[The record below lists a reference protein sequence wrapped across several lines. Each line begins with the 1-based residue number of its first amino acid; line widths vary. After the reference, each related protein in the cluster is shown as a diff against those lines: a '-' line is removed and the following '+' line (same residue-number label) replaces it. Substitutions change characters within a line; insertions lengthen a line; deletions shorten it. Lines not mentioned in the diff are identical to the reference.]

1 MNEEIKRAAEE
12 FGRLLAESRA
22 VEEVRRLRAE
32 AESDPEALHLKAELE
47 RTYDDLMQ
55 RQAAGEILSR
65 GEIEAFYELE
75 QRVRA
80 HPLLAGYERSLELLK
95 DVFSEANQLLS
106 RRLGFNLKDL
116 VD

>member
-1 MNEEIKRAAEE
+1 LNEDVKQAAEE
-12 FGRLLAESRA
+12 FGKLLAENQA
-22 VEEVRRLRAE
+22 VEEFHRLRAE
-32 AESDPEALHLKAELE
+32 AEKDPEALRLRAELE

-65 GEIEAFYELE
+65 GEIEAYYELE

-80 HPLLAGYERSLELLK
+80 HPLLASYERSLERLK
-95 DVFSEANQLLS
+95 DVFSEANQLLT